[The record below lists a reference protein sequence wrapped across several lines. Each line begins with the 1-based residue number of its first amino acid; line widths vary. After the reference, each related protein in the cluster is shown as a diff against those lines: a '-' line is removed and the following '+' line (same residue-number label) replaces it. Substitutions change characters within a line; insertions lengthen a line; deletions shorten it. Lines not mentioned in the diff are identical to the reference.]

1 MQILQLS
8 GRLFEQTGCFKIFP
22 RITGGADLP
31 LLDFFAFRDRIRQ
44 EVKRINTLLIKES
57 PFDWDNLTVIF
68 LVPMPKSWS
77 KKKKALMV
85 GKPMQQRPDLD
96 NYLKGLFDATHEE
109 DSSIWKVTASK
120 IWTDCTGKIIIN

>member
-1 MQILQLS
+1 MILNIPPCS
-8 GRLFEQTGCFKIFP
+8 KP
-22 RITGGADLP
+22 RMTQRDRWKKRQCV
-31 LLDFFAFRDRIRQ
+31 LDFFAFRDRIRQ
-44 EVKRINTLLIKES
+44 EVKRIDTLLIKES

>member
-1 MQILQLS
+1 MILNIPPCS
-8 GRLFEQTGCFKIFP
+8 KP
-22 RITGGADLP
+22 RMTQRDRWKKRQCV
-31 LLDFFAFRDRIRQ
+31 LDFFAFRDRIKQ
-44 EVKRINTLLIKES
+44 ELLIQVP

-85 GKPMQQRPDLD
+85 GKPMQQRPDID
-96 NYLKGLFDATHEE
+96 NYLKGLFDATHKE

>member
-1 MQILQLS
+1 MILNIPPCS
-8 GRLFEQTGCFKIFP
+8 KP
-22 RITGGADLP
+22 RMTQRDRWKKRQCV
-31 LLDFFAFRDRIRQ
+31 LDFFAFRDRIKQ
-44 EVKRINTLLIKES
+44 EVNKIDTLLIKEP

>member
-1 MQILQLS
+1 MILNIPPCS
-8 GRLFEQTGCFKIFP
+8 KP
-22 RITGGADLP
+22 RMTQRDRWKKRQCV
-31 LLDFFAFRDRIRQ
+31 LDFFAFRDRIRQ
-44 EVKRINTLLIKES
+44 EVKKIDTLLIKES

-85 GKPMQQRPDLD
+85 GKPMQQRPDID
-96 NYLKGLFDATHEE
+96 NYLKGLFDATHKE

>member
-1 MQILQLS
+1 MILNIPPCS
-8 GRLFEQTGCFKIFP
+8 KP
-22 RITGGADLP
+22 RMTQRDRWKKRQCV
-31 LLDFFAFRDRIRQ
+31 LDFFAFRDRIKQ
-44 EVKRINTLLIKES
+44 EVNKIDTLLIKEP

-77 KKKKALMV
+77 KKKKALMA

>member
-1 MQILQLS
+1 MTQRDRWKKRQ
-8 GRLFEQTGCFKIFP
+8 CV
-22 RITGGADLP
+22 
-31 LLDFFAFRDRIRQ
+31 LDFFAFRDRIKQ
-44 EVKRINTLLIKES
+44 EVNKIDTLLIKEP

>member
-1 MQILQLS
+1 MILNIPPCS
-8 GRLFEQTGCFKIFP
+8 KP
-22 RITGGADLP
+22 RMTQRDRWKKRQCV
-31 LLDFFAFRDRIRQ
+31 LDFFAFRDRIKQ
-44 EVKRINTLLIKES
+44 EIKIIDTLLIKEP

-77 KKKKALMV
+77 KKKKALMA

-96 NYLKGLFDATHEE
+96 NYLKGLFDATHKE

-120 IWTDCTGKIIIN
+120 IWTNCNGKIIIN

>member
-1 MQILQLS
+1 MILNIPPCS
-8 GRLFEQTGCFKIFP
+8 KP
-22 RITGGADLP
+22 RMTQRDRWKKGQCV
-31 LLDFFAFRDRIRQ
+31 LDFFAFRDRIRQ

>member
-1 MQILQLS
+1 MILNIPPCS
-8 GRLFEQTGCFKIFP
+8 KP
-22 RITGGADLP
+22 RMTQRDRWKKRQCV
-31 LLDFFAFRDRIRQ
+31 LDFFAFRDRIRQ

-57 PFDWDNLTVIF
+57 PFDWEYLTIIF

>member
-1 MQILQLS
+1 MTQRDRWKKRQ
-8 GRLFEQTGCFKIFP
+8 CV
-22 RITGGADLP
+22 
-31 LLDFFAFRDRIRQ
+31 LDFFAFRDRIKQ
-44 EVKRINTLLIKES
+44 EVNKIDTLLIKEP

-77 KKKKALMV
+77 KKKKALMA

>member
-1 MQILQLS
+1 MILNIPPCS
-8 GRLFEQTGCFKIFP
+8 KP
-22 RITGGADLP
+22 RMTQRDRWKKRQCV
-31 LLDFFAFRDRIRQ
+31 LDFFSFRDSIKQ
-44 EVKRINTLLIKES
+44 EVKRLNTLLIKES

>member
-1 MQILQLS
+1 MILNIPPCS
-8 GRLFEQTGCFKIFP
+8 KP
-22 RITGGADLP
+22 RMTQRDRWKKRQCVV
-31 LLDFFAFRDRIRQ
+31 DFFAFRDRIKQ

-57 PFDWDNLTVIF
+57 PFDWDNLTIIF

-77 KKKKALMV
+77 KKKKALMA

>member
-1 MQILQLS
+1 MILNVAPCS
-8 GRLFEQTGCFKIFP
+8 KP
-22 RITGGADLP
+22 RMTQRDRWKKRQCVV
-31 LLDFFAFRDRIRQ
+31 DFFAFRDRIKQ
-44 EVKRINTLLIKES
+44 ELKKKDASLILDP
-57 PFDWDNLTVIF
+57 PFNWDELDIVF

-77 KKKKALMV
+77 KKKKDLMA
-85 GKPMQQRPDLD
+85 GKPMQQRPDID

>member
-1 MQILQLS
+1 MILNIPPCS
-8 GRLFEQTGCFKIFP
+8 KP
-22 RITGGADLP
+22 RMTQRDRWKKRQCV
-31 LLDFFAFRDRIRQ
+31 LDFYAFRDPIKQ

-57 PFDWDNLTVIF
+57 PLDWDNLTIIF

-96 NYLKGLFDATHEE
+96 NYIKGLFDATHEE

>member
-1 MQILQLS
+1 MILNIPPCS
-8 GRLFEQTGCFKIFP
+8 KP
-22 RITGGADLP
+22 RMTQRDRWKKRQCV
-31 LLDFFAFRDRIRQ
+31 LDFFAFRDRIKQ

>member
-1 MQILQLS
+1 MILNIPPCS
-8 GRLFEQTGCFKIFP
+8 KP
-22 RITGGADLP
+22 RMTQRDRWKKRQCV
-31 LLDFFAFRDRIRQ
+31 LDFFAFRDRIKQ

-57 PFDWDNLTVIF
+57 PFDWDNLTIIF

-77 KKKKALMV
+77 KKKKALMA

>member
-1 MQILQLS
+1 MILNIPPCS
-8 GRLFEQTGCFKIFP
+8 KP
-22 RITGGADLP
+22 RMTQRDRWKKRQCVV
-31 LLDFFAFRDRIRQ
+31 DFFAFRDRIKQ

-57 PFDWDNLTVIF
+57 PFDWDNLTIIF

>member
-1 MQILQLS
+1 MILNIPPCS
-8 GRLFEQTGCFKIFP
+8 KP
-22 RITGGADLP
+22 RMTQRDRWKKRQCV
-31 LLDFFAFRDRIRQ
+31 LDFFAFRDRIRQ

-77 KKKKALMV
+77 KKKKALMA

>member
-1 MQILQLS
+1 MILNIPPCS
-8 GRLFEQTGCFKIFP
+8 KP
-22 RITGGADLP
+22 RMTQRDRWKKRQCV
-31 LLDFFAFRDRIRQ
+31 LDFFAFRDRIRQ

-120 IWTDCTGKIIIN
+120 IWTNCTGKIIIN

>member
-1 MQILQLS
+1 MILNIPPCS
-8 GRLFEQTGCFKIFP
+8 KP
-22 RITGGADLP
+22 RMTQRDRWKKRQCV
-31 LLDFFAFRDRIRQ
+31 LDFFAFRDRIKQ
-44 EVKRINTLLIKES
+44 EIKKINTFMIKEP
-57 PFDWDNLTVIF
+57 PFDWDNLTIIF

-77 KKKKALMV
+77 KKKKELMV
-85 GKPMQQRPDLD
+85 GKPMQQRPDID

>member
-1 MQILQLS
+1 MILNIPPCS
-8 GRLFEQTGCFKIFP
+8 KP
-22 RITGGADLP
+22 RMTQRDRWKKRQCV
-31 LLDFFAFRDRIRQ
+31 LDFFAFRDRIKQ

-57 PFDWDNLTVIF
+57 PFDWDNLTIIF

>member
-1 MQILQLS
+1 MILNIPPCS
-8 GRLFEQTGCFKIFP
+8 KP
-22 RITGGADLP
+22 RMTQRDRWKKRQCV
-31 LLDFFAFRDRIRQ
+31 LDFFAFRDRIKQ
-44 EVKRINTLLIKES
+44 EIKKIDTLLIKEP

-77 KKKKALMV
+77 KKKKASMA

-96 NYLKGLFDATHEE
+96 NYLKGLFDATHKE

-120 IWTDCTGKIIIN
+120 IWTNCNGKIIIN

>member
-1 MQILQLS
+1 MILNIPPCS
-8 GRLFEQTGCFKIFP
+8 KP
-22 RITGGADLP
+22 RMTQRDRWKKRQCV
-31 LLDFFAFRDRIRQ
+31 LDFFAFRDRIKQ
-44 EVKRINTLLIKES
+44 EIKKIDTLLIKEP

-77 KKKKALMV
+77 KKKKALMA

-96 NYLKGLFDATHEE
+96 NYLKGLFDATHKE

-120 IWTDCTGKIIIN
+120 IWTNCNGKIIIN

>member
-1 MQILQLS
+1 MILNIPPCS
-8 GRLFEQTGCFKIFP
+8 KP
-22 RITGGADLP
+22 RMTQRDRWKKRQCV
-31 LLDFFAFRDRIRQ
+31 LDFFAFRDRIRQ

-120 IWTDCTGKIIIN
+120 IWTSEAGKIIIN